1 MSMTLHQTLTTHQ
14 PVPSNTGHA
23 CFATQSGVPLADA
36 LEQVDHTLLGALAVL
51 DQVPLAQGTQR
62 EELAYASA
70 ELLRSA
76 HALLTACRGGLEGEN
91 A

>member
-1 MSMTLHQTLTTHQ
+1 MHQALTTHQ

-23 CFATQSGVPLADA
+23 CFVTLPGVPVSEA
-36 LEQVDHTLLGALAVL
+36 LEQVDHTLLSALAVL

-76 HALLTACRGGLEGEN
+76 YALLTACRGGLEGEN